1 MAEIDRYSFIY
12 GMIAAFGECVAQEVK
27 KLHSVLHFPLLI

>member
-27 KLHSVLHFPLLI
+27 KSCIQSSISPF